1 MVLSN
6 GFSQFPIF
14 SFTNNITKTSR
25 TMYKSVHR
33 VALFNKRQKLDI
45 NQILMNDEKLCTN
58 GGISIQCSTIQKWE

>member
-1 MVLSN
+1 
-6 GFSQFPIF
+6 
-14 SFTNNITKTSR
+14 
-25 TMYKSVHR
+25 MYKSVHR